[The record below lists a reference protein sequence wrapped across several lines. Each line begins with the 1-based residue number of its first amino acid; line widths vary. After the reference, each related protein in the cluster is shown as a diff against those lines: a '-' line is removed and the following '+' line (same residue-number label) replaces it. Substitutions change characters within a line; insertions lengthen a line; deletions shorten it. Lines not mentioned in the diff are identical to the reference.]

1 MLIDC
6 CNNRIAD
13 RHFLNNDKICTRE
26 MKITNSG
33 IPQKA
38 VETAGLQFGR
48 GTPAVKLLGN
58 GLINRTYLV
67 DFTSGPSLVLQ
78 CINQVTFPAP
88 GNIINN
94 YRLIQDYLGE
104 TAPGSVPA
112 LLKASDGNYHWVDDN
127 KDFWRATAFINGS
140 YALPLPGS
148 AKEVF
153 AAAKAFAHFTQ
164 SLEGLQ
170 ASKLA
175 VIIPHF
181 HNLSFRYRQFEEAVK
196 TAPVSR
202 LLKATHVISEI
213 RNHTALVEFY
223 EAVEKDEQGFPTR
236 IMHHDCKISNILF
249 DRASG
254 DVICPVD
261 LDTVMPGKYFSDIG
275 DMVRTMAC
283 TEEENSVTWESID
296 VNADYYNSI
305 INGYREGMGNSLTQ
319 AELANIHQ
327 PGLLLTYMQCIRFV
341 TDFLNGD
348 VYYKTVYPEQ
358 NLNRALNQLILLEKL
373 EAFIAANY

>member
-1 MLIDC
+1 MEMTYSVTEKK
-6 CNNRIAD
+6 RI
-13 RHFLNNDKICTRE
+13 
-26 MKITNSG
+26 
-33 IPQKA
+33 
-38 VETAGLQFGR
+38 ETAALQFGN
-48 GTPAVKLLGN
+48 GVPVIKPLGN

-67 DFTSGPSLVLQ
+67 DFTGGSSLVLQ
-78 CINQVTFPAP
+78 CINQATFPEP

-94 YRLIQDYLGE
+94 YHLIQDYLGKMDPH
-104 TAPGSVPA
+104 AVPA
-112 LLKASDGNYHWVDDN
+112 LLKAADGKYCWIDEHN
-127 KDFWRATAFINGS
+127 DFWRATAFIAGS
-140 YALPLPGS
+140 YALALPRS
-148 AKEVF
+148 ESEVF

-170 ASKLA
+170 ASRLA
-175 VIIPHF
+175 VIIPDF
-181 HNLSFRYRQFEEAVK
+181 HNLGFRYRQFEEALK

-213 RNHTALVEFY
+213 RNHTALVDFY
-223 EAVEKDEQGFPTR
+223 ETVEQDEQRFPTR

-249 DRASG
+249 DAASG
-254 DVICPVD
+254 AVICPVD

-283 TEEENSVTWESID
+283 TEEENSVAWEMID
-296 VNADYYNSI
+296 VNAGYYNAI
-305 INGYREGMGNSLTQ
+305 INGYREGMGASLTA
-319 AELANIHQ
+319 AEQANIHQ

-373 EAFIAANY
+373 ESFIAANY